1 MGVRGAAACFLL
13 SQFLNAFISTIY
25 ILFKSPIQESIFY
38 FNKKSFK
45 KLEDFITDSALNTIS
60 FSMNFCGFQ
69 CFALVAIFA
78 YGLEYYI
85 YVLINSLM
93 MNFWFICL
101 GFSHA
106 CCILTKEYLNHAN
119 KLMMLK
125 TKKVCLIYGFLVMLV
140 IGILIILLKHYLLF
154 IFIPKQNSLAINNEI
169 SICFIFV
176 GISLKADV
184 LLETMKGYF
193 NGLGKEKIS
202 TLFSFLNY
210 FVLMFIWS
218 LILTSEFELKIV
230 GIFIAYLIGVTIS
243 NVIYFSV
250 ENKIDYSL
258 LLKEANERIATERGK
273 SSDRSDKGFSSVE
286 GDDRSGT
293 GTKENT
299 VVNAA

>member
-1 MGVRGAAACFLL
+1 
-13 SQFLNAFISTIY
+13 
-25 ILFKSPIQESIFY
+25 
-38 FNKKSFK
+38 
-45 KLEDFITDSALNTIS
+45 
-60 FSMNFCGFQ
+60 
-69 CFALVAIFA
+69 
-78 YGLEYYI
+78 
-85 YVLINSLM
+85 
-93 MNFWFICL
+93 
-101 GFSHA
+101 
-106 CCILTKEYLNHAN
+106 
-119 KLMMLK
+119 
-125 TKKVCLIYGFLVMLV
+125 
-140 IGILIILLKHYLLF
+140 
-154 IFIPKQNSLAINNEI
+154 
-169 SICFIFV
+169 
-176 GISLKADV
+176 
-184 LLETMKGYF
+184 MKGYF